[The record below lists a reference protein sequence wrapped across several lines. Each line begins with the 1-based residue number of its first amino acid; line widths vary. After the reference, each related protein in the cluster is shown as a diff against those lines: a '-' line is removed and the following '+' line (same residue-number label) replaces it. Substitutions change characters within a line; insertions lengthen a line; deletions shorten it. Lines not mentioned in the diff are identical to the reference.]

1 MSIPGTTLTFQPQL
15 ESRRFNRSSLKSRAK
30 TVFFLFFAFGWAAHG
45 RFAFAG
51 PKGKAPLKSVKKSSK
66 DHEKVM
72 LLCQALALSAANT
85 SRDPHH
91 CRIPKMAGKRTHM
104 FQ

>member
-1 MSIPGTTLTFQPQL
+1 M
-15 ESRRFNRSSLKSRAK
+15 
-30 TVFFLFFAFGWAAHG
+30 VV
-45 RFAFAG
+45 AG

-72 LLCQALALSAANT
+72 LLCQAPALFAANT

-91 CRIPKMAGKRTHM
+91 CRIPKMGGKRTHT